1 MGSPVCVATTWP
13 DWYMS
18 RCYGLLEEG
27 CWQIME
33 YIQYIHKKQ
42 KSGFFFFLESLGILL
57 CFAPM
62 KKSLG
67 CHLIGKHVKTSPVF
81 IELSLGMDEGKAK
94 KKPYQHSPSHSP
106 LAAD

>member
-1 MGSPVCVATTWP
+1 
-13 DWYMS
+13 
-18 RCYGLLEEG
+18 
-27 CWQIME
+27 ME

-81 IELSLGMDEGKAK
+81 IEMSLGMDEKQRRNRISTHQATVLWL
-94 KKPYQHSPSHSP
+94 PTEWRDDSSLPFACP
-106 LAAD
+106 LWEGC

>member
-42 KSGFFFFLESLGILL
+42 KSGFFFFFRKSRYLVMFCSYEKKLGL
-57 CFAPM
+57 
-62 KKSLG
+62 
-67 CHLIGKHVKTSPVF
+67 
-81 IELSLGMDEGKAK
+81 
-94 KKPYQHSPSHSP
+94 PS
-106 LAAD
+106 DWETCED